1 MTPKI
6 SLICPESCLLIVVG
20 VIIGLL
26 LFYAGLTN
34 VGPLTPNVFF
44 LYMLPPIV
52 LDAGY
57 FMPNRP
63 FFDNLVTI
71 LMFAVLGTVFN
82 AMSVGMSL
90 WAVGLTGLYGV
101 EMPLL
106 DTLLFSSIACA
117 VDPIAVLA
125 VFEEIH
131 VNEVLYI
138 LVFGESLLNDAVTV
152 VRTLPLLKL
161 NFQTMIPANIT
172 TESG

>member
-1 MTPKI
+1 
-6 SLICPESCLLIVVG
+6 
-20 VIIGLL
+20 
-26 LFYAGLTN
+26 
-34 VGPLTPNVFF
+34 
-44 LYMLPPIV
+44 MLPPIV

-71 LMFAVLGTVFN
+71 LMFAVVGTVFN
-82 AMSVGMSL
+82 AMSVGLSL

-152 VRTLPLLKL
+152 VLYHMFEGYAEMGPKNIITVDYLAGVASFFVVAVGGTIVGILWGLLAA
-161 NFQTMIPANIT
+161 FVSRFTHHVR
-172 TESG
+172 